1 MREGKCLS
9 AMLFASDARKMGR
22 KIEERVLHA
31 VNAEC
36 SGFLSQ
42 SLRGCQRGGSVRRVA
57 ARTSV

>member
-36 SGFLSQ
+36 SGFGLN
-42 SLRGCQRGGSVRRVA
+42 LCGGA
-57 ARTSV
+57 NEGGL